1 MASIQVTVPDAVLG
15 SLRKS
20 PFELGDELRLVA
32 AMHWY
37 SRGILSQER
46 AAELAGL
53 DRTDFL
59 LALSREQVEA
69 FVVDIR
75 SLRAELEDDKS

>member
-1 MASIQVTVPDAVLG
+1 MTTIQLTVSEDICASLKRAPE
-15 SLRKS
+15 
-20 PFELGDELRLVA
+20 ELAGELRLAA

-37 SRGILSQER
+37 SRGKISQER
-46 AAELAGL
+46 AAQFAGL

-59 LALSREQVEA
+59 LALAREGVDA

-75 SLRAELEDDKS
+75 SLRKE